1 MYLRIGFTHTSHMC
15 LESPSHRVVYG
26 YEIDF
31 WDQHYFIKWFFLKE
45 VSLYVLPYYTQ
56 KYQYILTTIVFENKK
71 RRFSRKWGKTW
82 KFETKILM
90 EKIFF
95 LHLVQKSAC
104 LAVLLSSKL
113 VFAMRPIYRIWD
125 TMNFALEIRFS
136 VFFVLNGG
144 KRYFFHQNRIFWSQY
159 VPSSEKMAFKN
170 FSDNP
175 GHNNWNISRVC
186 AKHTLPQVIQSWIIR
201 S

>member
-1 MYLRIGFTHTSHMC
+1 M
-15 LESPSHRVVYG
+15 
-26 YEIDF
+26 
-31 WDQHYFIKWFFLKE
+31 KE

-56 KYQYILTTIVFENKK
+56 KDQYVLTTIVFENKK

-104 LAVLLSSKL
+104 LVALLSSKL

-136 VFFVLNGG
+136 VFFCTKMVENGI
-144 KRYFFHQNRIFWSQY
+144 FFIKIGFFSSKY
-159 VPSSEKMAFKN
+159 VPISEKMPFKN

-175 GHNNWNISRVC
+175 GHNNWNISRVY
-186 AKHTLPQVIQSWIIR
+186 AKHT
-201 S
+201 

>member
-1 MYLRIGFTHTSHMC
+1 MYLRIGLAHTSHMC
-15 LESPSHRVVYG
+15 LESPSHHVMYG

-31 WDQHYFIKWFFLKE
+31 WDRHYFIKYEFFWRRYHSMFYLIIRRNANIFWPRLSSK
-45 VSLYVLPYYTQ
+45 T
-56 KYQYILTTIVFENKK
+56 KK
-71 RRFSRKWGKTW
+71 SRFSRKWGKTW

-104 LAVLLSSKL
+104 LVALLSSKL

-136 VFFVLNGG
+136 VFFCTKMVENGI
-144 KRYFFHQNRIFWSQY
+144 FFIKIGFFGQNMSP
-159 VPSSEKMAFKN
+159 VPRKWRLN
-170 FSDNP
+170 FSQTIPDITIGLFPVFTQNI
-175 GHNNWNISRVC
+175 HNH
-186 AKHTLPQVIQSWIIR
+186 K
-201 S
+201 

>member
-1 MYLRIGFTHTSHMC
+1 M
-15 LESPSHRVVYG
+15 
-26 YEIDF
+26 
-31 WDQHYFIKWFFLKE
+31 KE

-56 KYQYILTTIVFENKK
+56 KYQYVLTTIVFENKK

-104 LAVLLSSKL
+104 LVALLSWKL

-136 VFFVLNGG
+136 VFFCTKMMEDGIFSS
-144 KRYFFHQNRIFWSQY
+144 KYDFFGQNMSPIPRKWRLKISQTITDITIGIFPVFAQ
-159 VPSSEKMAFKN
+159 
-170 FSDNP
+170 
-175 GHNNWNISRVC
+175 NIQNH
-186 AKHTLPQVIQSWIIR
+186 K
-201 S
+201 